1 MFAWSCLYHPTPY
14 LDQEPSIYSKLWN
27 TNKQHMS
34 VSIFPSTS
42 YSQSQASPKKR
53 HLCASSAVK
62 KVCVHMHMMQRIFTE
77 VSSSL
82 LLLVKE
88 HQYSHRFK
96 TVVCHC
102 SDIVVI
108 GLAMSLKTACFCV
121 NICVWTQN
129 TYHLCLLLHDYP
141 AAKLLKTR

>member
-1 MFAWSCLYHPTPY
+1 
-14 LDQEPSIYSKLWN
+14 
-27 TNKQHMS
+27 
-34 VSIFPSTS
+34 
-42 YSQSQASPKKR
+42 
-53 HLCASSAVK
+53 
-62 KVCVHMHMMQRIFTE
+62 MHMMQRIFTE